1 MTSGFNNPVHRP
13 SPVHTRLGLA
23 PIILLAGQPP
33 KYKPPMPK
41 NAQNRQILFLPIFPV
56 IHNRF
61 EFRPLIHAVLSKGIM
76 YTLVNAGESKLQT
89 SSGSKCVSIRVHHP
103 LENTFIALCDNIQRI
118 VAGKGYPPLEDLKRY
133 YLRLLKGQEKLIRK
147 LRRTHTYKKVLEIVF
162 EESDWMSFDNIEM
175 MVDFFKLDAV
185 EKMIDDYKSKLS
197 SVLTQRLT
205 QIKEKMA
212 DLPPEHP
219 MGRADLEK
227 MVIEYNLDADGITL
241 EDLLRHR
248 QFLISRLKIPN
259 HLLSFLKVLIGSV
272 ILVFGVPEELVPGV
286 VKMIEEVWRE
296 LWRERIVSI
305 EVKGRKYDLLKV
317 RMLCTEAICV
327 VNPDTHNYGLIVVDD

>member
-1 MTSGFNNPVHRP
+1 MYCEQLSACIPFTVWNPHLLPHGSVT
-13 SPVHTRLGLA
+13 TRDSNL
-23 PIILLAGQPP
+23 Q
-33 KYKPPMPK
+33 KPP
-41 NAQNRQILFLPIFPV
+41 RT
-56 IHNRF
+56 R
-61 EFRPLIHAVLSKGIM
+61 S
-76 YTLVNAGESKLQT
+76 T
-89 SSGSKCVSIRVHHP
+89 SVVRVHHP
-103 LENTFIALCDNIQRI
+103 LENTFHHLCDNIQRI
-118 VAGKGYPPLEDLKRY
+118 VAEDKHPPLEDLKRY
-133 YLRLLKGQEKLIRK
+133 CIRLLKDQKRAVRK
-147 LRRTHTYKKVLEIVF
+147 LRRASKYEEVLDIVF
-162 EESDWMSFDNIEM
+162 VSSDWMSFSNIEM
-175 MVDFFKLDAV
+175 MVDYFKLDAV

-219 MGRADLEK
+219 MGRTDLEK

-272 ILVFGVPEELVPGV
+272 ILVFGVLEELVPGV
-286 VKMIEEVWRE
+286 LKKIEEIWRE

-305 EVKGRKYDLLKV
+305 EVKGEVYDLIKV
-317 RMLCTEAICV
+317 C
-327 VNPDTHNYGLIVVDD
+327 

>member
-1 MTSGFNNPVHRP
+1 M
-13 SPVHTRLGLA
+13 
-23 PIILLAGQPP
+23 
-33 KYKPPMPK
+33 
-41 NAQNRQILFLPIFPV
+41 
-56 IHNRF
+56 
-61 EFRPLIHAVLSKGIM
+61 
-76 YTLVNAGESKLQT
+76 QT

-118 VAGKGYPPLEDLKRY
+118 VGKGYPPLEDLKKY
-133 YLRLLKGQEKLIRK
+133 YLQLLKDQEEPIRK
-147 LRRTHTYKKVLEIVF
+147 LRRAHTYEEVLEIVF
-162 EESDWMSFDNIEM
+162 EESDWMTFDNIEM

-205 QIKEKMA
+205 QIMEKMT

-227 MVIEYNLDADGITL
+227 MVVRYNLDADGITL

-248 QFLISRLKIPN
+248 QFLSSRLKIPN
-259 HLLSFLKVLIGSV
+259 HLLSFLEILIGSV

-286 VKMIEEVWRE
+286 VKKIEEVWRE
-296 LWRERIVSI
+296 MWRERIVSI
-305 EVKGRKYDLLKV
+305 EVKGRVYDLLKV
-317 RMLCTEAICV
+317 RMLYTEAIHV
-327 VNPDTHNYGLIVVDD
+327 VNQVSLVIVDD